1 MGLQA
6 QASGFYIYVYIH
18 VYMSTYMSTFEQ
30 GVGMMNV
37 DFIIGRGIWQESVL
51 WLRAGEL
58 VGVRGVFLPTAFP

>member
-1 MGLQA
+1 
-6 QASGFYIYVYIH
+6 
-18 VYMSTYMSTFEQ
+18 MSTYMSTFEQ